1 MSLFQDIRGALQNNL
16 VGVTNIPTI
25 AWEGMPFSPVVGTP
39 FVEPVLF
46 PLASIPKTMGA
57 DHLILHEGLFLVTLV
72 YPATG
77 GTGAVE
83 AMADAVKTAYNV
95 STPLAL
101 NSRAVRVRSS
111 QRGGVEMDSDW
122 MRLLVSVSWYTYDTD
137 Y

>member
-16 VGVTNIPTI
+16 AGVSGIPAI
-25 AWEGMPFSPVVGTP
+25 AWEGVPYSPVVGTP

-46 PLASIPKTMGA
+46 PTSSIPRTMGA
-57 DHLILHEGLFLVTLV
+57 AHLILHEGLFLVTLV
-72 YPATG
+72 YPAVG
-77 GTGAVE
+77 GTGTME
-83 AMADAVKTAYNV
+83 AMADTVKAAYNV

-101 NSRAVRVRSS
+101 NSREVRVRSS

-122 MRLLVSVSWYTYDTD
+122 MRLLVSIGWYTYDTD